1 MGDKKKVWS
10 VEYTTTIDASGM
22 AGFSVTRLGDEYP
35 TYFYMVYGRW
45 VFRIHFTTKRLCSW
59 NNIYLKKP

>member
-35 TYFYMVYGRW
+35 TYLLLYGIR
-45 VFRIHFTTKRLCSW
+45 
-59 NNIYLKKP
+59 